1 MKAVPKARR
10 LSPARERTAYGVAP
24 RFNASDRARVARPPE
39 YVLLPSFGQRF
50 EHADGFRRSRLA
62 LVSAGRDV
70 SEAVERR
77 KAYSKV
83 LYGPFPQFCSSLYV
97 YGAVA
102 PLSGKHFF
110 TEEAKLNTDGFR
122 TFIDGPPSDSRR
134 APTCWCS
141 TTAAFTRQIG

>member
-1 MKAVPKARR
+1 M
-10 LSPARERTAYGVAP
+10 
-24 RFNASDRARVARPPE
+24 
-39 YVLLPSFGQRF
+39 
-50 EHADGFRRSRLA
+50 
-62 LVSAGRDV
+62 

-122 TFIDGPPSDSRR
+122 TFIDGLAERFEASFNVLVLDNGSFHKANRLDIPENVALVFLPPYSPELNLAERLWEDLKDRLALSILRKGYGGGE
-134 APTCWCS
+134 TE
-141 TTAAFTRQIG
+141 